1 MFLTS
6 SSSKRARF
14 CLGSGRK
21 LQSGIE
27 RSKKLVYFGL
37 CAPPGETTVFLEE
50 HDEFGPVYV
59 ENGDSTGSSCFH
71 RSVTSERKKRTSL
84 SGGDFTRSSARNQ
97 ERCSPANRT
106 AYSFVSGSS
115 SPIVRWII
123 STITPRDPR
132 HGEFGEPETR
142 TAS

>member
-59 ENGDSTGSSCFH
+59 ENGDSTGIELFPSFRYFGAKETNQLVWGGLHKILGEKPGTLLAGKPHRVFLCLRIIFPNRALDHFH
-71 RSVTSERKKRTSL
+71 YDAT
-84 SGGDFTRSSARNQ
+84 G
-97 ERCSPANRT
+97 SP
-106 AYSFVSGSS
+106 
-115 SPIVRWII
+115 PL
-123 STITPRDPR
+123 
-132 HGEFGEPETR
+132 
-142 TAS
+142 